1 MTATAPAVSVPEVSY
16 KKAVITGVIGDVLEW
31 YDFGVYAYLAVTLSR
46 LFFPSSDRLASLLA
60 TFAVFGVGFLMRP
73 VGAILFGIYGDRR
86 GRRKA
91 LFADVLLMAVAT
103 FAMGLLPTYAR
114 AGILAPVLLVVVRLF
129 QGLSAGGEWGG
140 AASYIVEFAPSHR
153 RGFFGSWHHV
163 GVGTGS
169 LLGVVVAALFTTG
182 LSPAHLLTWGWRV
195 PFLLGFAVGI
205 VGVVFR
211 WRIADTPKYTEIEEK
226 GAVADAPLAE
236 ALGTYRRETAL
247 GFGVTLG
254 NTVCYYTALVYMP
267 SYMASVGKLPL
278 GSALWI
284 GASSLALFVLLQ
296 PFLGALSDRVGRR
309 PLLIF
314 CCAGYALLGYP
325 FFLLAS
331 SGSVLLASLSQLLM
345 ILFYAPFAAA
355 IPAFYV
361 EIFPTRVRY
370 TALSIGYN
378 IAVAIFGGFAPFIA
392 TFLVRATASSLAPAA
407 YVIPAEL
414 ITLLILV
421 RTRETAFSPLR

>member
-1 MTATAPAVSVPEVSY
+1 MTATAAAVDVPQAEY
-16 KKAVITGVIGDVLEW
+16 KKAIAAGVIGDVLEW

-46 LFFPSSDRLASLLA
+46 LFFPSHDRLASLLS

-73 VGAILFGIYGDRR
+73 LGAILFGIYGDRH

-91 LFADVLLMAVAT
+91 LFADVILMGIAT

-114 AGILAPVLLVVVRLF
+114 AGVLGPVLLVIVRLF

-140 AASYIVEFAPSHR
+140 AAAYIVEFAPPHR

-163 GVGTGS
+163 GVGGGS
-169 LLGVVVAALFTTG
+169 LLGVLLAALFTTG
-182 LSPAHLLTWGWRV
+182 LSPAQLLAWGWRV
-195 PFLLGFAVGI
+195 PFLLGI
-205 VGVVFR
+205 SVGVIGIVFR
-211 WRIADTPKYTEIEEK
+211 WRIPDTPKFTEIEEQ
-226 GAVADAPLAE
+226 GAVAAAPLAE
-236 ALGTYRRETAL
+236 ALGKYWRETVL
-247 GFGVTLG
+247 GFSVTLG
-254 NTVCYYTALVYMP
+254 NTVAFYMALVYMP

-296 PFLGALSDRVGRR
+296 PILGGLSDRVGRR

-314 CCAGYALLGYP
+314 CCAGYVLLGYP
-325 FFLLAS
+325 IFLWAS
-331 SGSVLLASLSQLLM
+331 SGSILLASLSQLLM
-345 ILFYAPFAAA
+345 ILLYAPFAAA

-370 TALSIGYN
+370 TALSLGYN

-392 TFLVRATASSLAPAA
+392 TFLVRETGSRLAPAT
-407 YVIPAEL
+407 YVIAAEL
-414 ITLLILV
+414 ITLLILL